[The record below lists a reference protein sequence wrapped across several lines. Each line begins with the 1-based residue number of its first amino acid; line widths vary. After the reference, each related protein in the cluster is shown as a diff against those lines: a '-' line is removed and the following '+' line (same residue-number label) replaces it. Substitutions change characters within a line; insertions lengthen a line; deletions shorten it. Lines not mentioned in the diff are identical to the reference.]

1 MKVVENLAVITVIW
15 RLRVVLKGLFGGSET
30 PLPSDYR
37 RVNVEIEGW
46 GYKKCVMIKVA
57 RW

>member
-1 MKVVENLAVITVIW
+1 VSLNVAGWKISALDVKITGKIIE
-15 RLRVVLKGLFGGSET
+15 LNGGFSIAT
-30 PLPSDYR
+30 FDYR
-37 RVNVEIEGW
+37 RVNVEIESW

>member
-1 MKVVENLAVITVIW
+1 VAGWKISALDVKITGKIIK
-15 RLRVVLKGLFGGSET
+15 LNGGFSIAT
-30 PLPSDYR
+30 FDYR